1 MPAKGTKIRQYSRRD
16 LKLALEALDR
26 RELTLNKAARR
37 YNVPR
42 STLAKFHENR
52 DRNVRIGPTPT
63 FTAQEERQM
72 VEWVEDLRHAGMA
85 VKRSDLLEAAQW
97 ILETYPRQTKK
108 IKDNSPSASWVRA
121 FERRHPSVT
130 ACLQVEPFG
139 EDKPAAVPER
149 ECFEEVYQHLQALDV
164 FNEPGRLFK
173 CNEIGFGFSFNIAQS
188 FEKPVNGT
196 KRADLI
202 TAAFITSAVGRLAF
216 PMIVYPYRETIPL
229 ELAATVPLFYG
240 CGNSATG
247 MMTKDTFYN
256 YVTKTFFKFLMLN
269 RVKLPVILFVDGT
282 RPNVSLDLWKACRK
296 LGIILMAFNPDE
308 SRNCKKHIAYA
319 TPLTRV
325 VKGQLDDALL
335 RWKDANSDRFI
346 SEMNFTELLYPA
358 VQSSVTEELIL
369 RDWQAFSFYQ
379 WILKRRTRVEEIEFV
394 SADLESEPQQE
405 EECVQPDLEVEPPVE
420 EAKEPLATLAET

>member
-1 MPAKGTKIRQYSRRD
+1 MPTKGTKIRQYSRRD
-16 LKLALEALDR
+16 LKLALAALDR
-26 RELTLNKAARR
+26 KELSLNKAARQ

-42 STLAKFHENR
+42 STLSTFYE
-52 DRNVRIGPTPT
+52 DRNRNTRIGPTPT
-63 FTAQEERQM
+63 FTVREERDM
-72 VEWVEDLRHAGMA
+72 VEWVKDLRYSGLA
-85 VKRSDLLEAAQW
+85 VKRTDLLEAAQW
-97 ILETYPRQTKK
+97 ILESGSPRSTK
-108 IKDNSPSASWVRA
+108 IKDNTPSSSWVRA
-121 FERRHPSVT
+121 FERRHPTVT

-139 EDKPAAVPER
+139 EEKPAAVPER
-149 ECFEEVYQHLQALDV
+149 ECFEEVFQHLQALEL
-164 FNEPGRLFK
+164 FSEPGRLFK

-202 TAAFITSAVGRLAF
+202 TASFISSAAGRLAF

-282 RPNVSLDLWKACRK
+282 RPNVSMELWKACRK
-296 LGIILMAFNPDE
+296 LGIILMAFNPDD

-325 VKGQLDDALL
+325 IKGQLDDALL
-335 RWKDANSDRFI
+335 RWKEANSDKFI

-358 VQSSVTEELIL
+358 VQNSVTEELIL
-369 RDWQAFSFYQ
+369 RDWQDFTFYQ

-394 SADLESEPQQE
+394 SADLETTEPTE
-405 EECVQPDLEVEPPVE
+405 EEPARPLEEVE
-420 EAKEPLATLAET
+420 EPLATLAEL

>member
-37 YNVPR
+37 YSVPR
-42 STLAKFHENR
+42 STLAKFHEDR

-139 EDKPAAVPER
+139 EDKPAAVPEPN
-149 ECFEEVYQHLQALDV
+149 L
-164 FNEPGRLFK
+164 GRLFK

-202 TAAFITSAVGRLAF
+202 TAAFITSAAGRLAF
-216 PMIVYPYRETIPL
+216 PMIVYPYRGDNSPG
-229 ELAATVPLFYG
+229 VGRYG
-240 CGNSATG
+240 SAVLRMWQQCHRNDDQG
-247 MMTKDTFYN
+247 H
-256 YVTKTFFKFLMLN
+256 
-269 RVKLPVILFVDGT
+269 ILQLYGT

-358 VQSSVTEELIL
+358 VQGSVTEELIL

-394 SADLESEPQQE
+394 SADLETEQQQE

>member
-1 MPAKGTKIRQYSRRD
+1 MPAKGSKIRQYSRRD

-26 RELTLNKAARR
+26 KELTLNKAARR
-37 YNVPR
+37 FNVPR
-42 STLAKFHENR
+42 STLTKFHENR
-52 DRNVRIGPTPT
+52 NRNMRIGPTPT
-63 FTAQEERQM
+63 FTDQEERQM
-72 VEWVEDLRHAGMA
+72 VEWVEDLRYSGMA

-97 ILETYPRQTKK
+97 ILETYPRQTK
-108 IKDNSPSASWVRA
+108 IKDNAPSASWVRA

-130 ACLQVEPFG
+130 SCLQVEPFG

-149 ECFEEVYQHLQALDV
+149 ECFEEVYQHLQALEL
-164 FNEPGRLFK
+164 FSEPGRLFK

-188 FEKPVNGT
+188 FEKPANGT

-202 TAAFITSAVGRLAF
+202 TAAFITSAAGRLAF
-216 PMIVYPYRETIPL
+216 PMIVYPYRGTIPL

-247 MMTKDTFYN
+247 MMTKDMFYN

-269 RVKLPVILFVDGT
+269 RVKFPVILFVDGT
-282 RPNVSLDLWKACRK
+282 KPNVSLELWKACRK

-358 VQSSVTEELIL
+358 VQTSVTEELIL

-394 SADLESEPQQE
+394 SADLEAEPQQE
-405 EECVQPDLEVEPPVE
+405 EECVMPDLEIEPPIAE
-420 EAKEPLATLAET
+420 TEEPLAALIET